1 MRQKHGRFLCD
12 AVFLTR
18 NDPLPRQASDKH
30 ARKIVFES
38 DGGFRRPRIV
48 APGDA
53 SFNSADEPPQ
63 MSGGGGG
70 GGGNDAGTDARK
82 KRATFEFERCSNISF
97 AKTGSGDTER

>member
-1 MRQKHGRFLCD
+1 M
-12 AVFLTR
+12 
-18 NDPLPRQASDKH
+18 
-30 ARKIVFES
+30 FES

-82 KRATFEFERCSNISF
+82 KRATFEFERCSKISF